1 MISPA
6 SYEVII
12 REILEK
18 SVFVAANSLEEA
30 QRIVEFEYYDQGNII
45 LTDDNYIETEITAM
59 CPSDEEPDL

>member
-18 SVFVAANSLEEA
+18 SVFVGANSLEEA
-30 QRIVEFEYYDQGNII
+30 QRTAEFEYNQGNII
-45 LTDDNYIETEITAM
+45 LTDSDYVETEITAI
-59 CPSDEEPDL
+59 CPSDEVPEL